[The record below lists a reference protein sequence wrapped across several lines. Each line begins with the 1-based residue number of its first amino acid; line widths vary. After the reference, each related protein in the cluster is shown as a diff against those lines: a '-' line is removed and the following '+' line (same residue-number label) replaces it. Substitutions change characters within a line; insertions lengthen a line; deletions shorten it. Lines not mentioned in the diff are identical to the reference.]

1 MIKMRNILLSML
13 FFTMFGCNQKSFEYP
28 ETRKGDVVD
37 NYFGTEVPDPYR
49 WLEDDRSEETGEWVK
64 AENALTF
71 SYLEKIPFRN
81 QIRNRL
87 EELWNYSRMGL
98 LSKEGGNYFYS
109 YNDGLQNQNVIYIKK
124 SLEDEGEVFM
134 DPNSFSDDG
143 KVALTNFSVSDDGK
157 YVTYGISKGGSDW
170 NEFFVKEVES
180 GKLLNDHLKWIK
192 FSTVSWAE
200 DGFYYNRFDE
210 PDEADQLKGVN
221 TGSRICFHKLGTSQ
235 EEDKVIYNDPSNPG
249 FSFRASISQDKH
261 YLIIDCF
268 ESTTGNSIYLK
279 DLRSKEKEIYPMV
292 DNFEN
297 DFVYVGSVKDKLY
310 FFTNYEASMYK
321 VIEVDVNHP
330 SPEHWK
336 DVIPENKEQVMR
348 ACQFA
353 GDYLIANYLHD
364 ASSVVEVYSV
374 KGEKMNN
381 IALPGIGTVS
391 GISSS
396 QSNEEVFYSFSS
408 FNIPGE
414 IYSYNSATNE
424 STLFFKPK
432 TKFESDKY
440 VTSQIFYESKDGTKV
455 PMFIV
460 HKKGL
465 KMDGK
470 RPTLLYGYGGF
481 NVTYTPSFSVRYTT
495 WLENDGIFAL
505 ANIRGGGE
513 YGEDWHQAGTIFNKQ
528 NVFDD
533 FIAAAEYLIAN
544 KYTSPKRLTALG
556 GSNGGLLIGAVINQ
570 RPDLFAVAIPAV
582 GVLDMLRYHKFTIG
596 YYWATD
602 YGTSD
607 DPDQF
612 EYIYKYSPVHN
623 IKENIDYP
631 AVLVTTADHDD
642 RVVPAHSF
650 KYIATLQEKYKGK
663 NPVMIRIESDAGHS
677 AGKPVS
683 MQIDEYADM
692 WSFAFY
698 NMDFKPIIA
707 AE

>member
-1 MIKMRNILLSML
+1 MKNIILLL
-13 FFTMFGCNQKSFEYP
+13 LIAAMFGCNQNRFEYP
-28 ETRKGDVVD
+28 ETKKGDVTD

-49 WLEDDRSEETGEWVK
+49 WLEDDRSKETEEWVK
-64 AENALTF
+64 AENAVTDSFLN
-71 SYLEKIPFRN
+71 SIPFRN

-87 EELWNYSRMGL
+87 EELWNYTRMSAP
-98 LSKEGGNYFYS
+98 SKEGDLYFYS
-109 YNDGLQNQNVIYIKK
+109 YNDGLQDQNIIYVKK
-124 SLEDEGEVFM
+124 SLDGKGEVFL
-134 DPNSFSDDG
+134 DPNKFSDDG

-157 YVTYGISKGGSDW
+157 YVVYGISRGGSDW
-170 NEFFVKEVES
+170 NEFFVKEIES
-180 GKLLNDHLKWIK
+180 GKVLKDHLTWIK
-192 FSTVSWAE
+192 FSTISWVE

-210 PDEADQLKGVN
+210 PKEGEQLKGVN
-221 TGSRICFHKLGTSQ
+221 TGSRICFHKIGTPQ
-235 EEDKVIYNDPSNPG
+235 TEDIIIYQDPANPG
-249 FSFRASISQDKH
+249 YSFRSSISKDKQ
-261 YLIIDCF
+261 YLIINCF

-279 DLRSKEKEIYPMV
+279 NLKSKGKEVVRMV

-297 DFVYVGSVKDKLY
+297 DYTYIGSIKNKLY
-310 FFTNYEASMYK
+310 FFTNYQAPMYK
-321 VIEVDVNHP
+321 LIEVDAEKPLAEN
-330 SPEHWK
+330 WK

-348 ACQFA
+348 GCQFA
-353 GDYLIANYLHD
+353 GDYLLADYLHD
-364 ASSVVEVYSV
+364 ASSVLELYDINGNKIHDIS
-374 KGEKMNN
+374 
-381 IALPGIGTVS
+381 LPGIGTVS

-396 QSNEEVFYSFSS
+396 QSHDEIFYGFSS

-414 IYSYNSATNE
+414 IYSYNPETNE
-424 STLFFKPK
+424 SSVYFKPE
-432 TKFESDKY
+432 TKFDSEKY
-440 VTSQIFYESKDGTKV
+440 VTSQIFYESKDGTKI

-481 NVTYTPSFSVRYTT
+481 NVTYTPGFSVRYTT

-513 YGEDWHQAGTIFNKQ
+513 YGEEWHQAGTILNKQ

-533 FIAAAEYLIAN
+533 FIAAAEYLIDN
-544 KYTSPKRLTALG
+544 KYTSSKRLTALG

-570 RPDLFAVAIPAV
+570 RPELFAVAIPAV

-596 YYWATD
+596 YYWITD
-602 YGTSD
+602 YGSSD
-607 DPDQF
+607 DPEQF
-612 EYIYKYSPVHN
+612 EYLYKYSPLHN
-623 IKENIDYP
+623 IKGNLKYP

-650 KYIATLQEKYKGK
+650 KYIATLQEKYRGK

-677 AGKPVS
+677 AGKPIS

-698 NMDFKPIIA
+698 NMGVEPIA
-707 AE
+707 KEK